1 MLLALLTL
9 ALIALLLTGPLLA
22 RGTRDLVSRSRRR
35 RRPAQGVPLR
45 PRP

>member
-9 ALIALLLTGPLLA
+9 ALIALLLTAPLLA
-22 RGTRDLVSRSRRR
+22 RGTRDLLSRSRP
-35 RRPAQGVPLR
+35 PAPARTRLSLR